1 MTDIRDRKT
10 FITLAYGGLLIL
22 CLLLGTKVID
32 LGPVAADGSQLPYAL
47 LLALVAIVT
56 EVEGSK
62 SAQRLIYAGLVFQAI
77 AFALIAITLAL
88 PFSDQADPERSN
100 AFTLLVGQNTRM
112 ILAGIT
118 SYLIVTTIIR
128 KVQFSLAQKSSLTIG
143 KRSLIANVTG
153 QAFDTVI
160 YLTIA
165 FYAIH
170 PLPTL
175 MTGQFLVKTTI
186 AILIVPF
193 LVRFGTTWFA
203 GNGEFPQQRN

>member
-88 PFSDQADPERSN
+88 PFSDQADPERSK

-128 KVQFSLAQKSSLTIG
+128 KVQFSLARKSSLTIG

-170 PLPTL
+170 PLPPL
-175 MTGQFLVKTTI
+175 MAGQFLVKTTI

-193 LVRFGTTWFA
+193 LVRFGAAWFA